1 MDLSTFIFSQGG
13 CPLFK
18 AKLTQSLFS
27 DFSAS
32 YQSFSTSKKDQ
43 NSPFVYADQDGVRLL
58 ANMIEDG
65 ESDEGV
71 FAMSVAQDGV
81 VEMLALY
88 EA

>member
-1 MDLSTFIFSQGG
+1 MRSRRI
-13 CPLFK
+13 PLFK

-32 YQSFSTSKKDQ
+32 YQSFSSPEHDQ
-43 NSPFVYADQDGVRLL
+43 STPFVYVDQDGVRLL
-58 ANMIEDG
+58 TNVV
-65 ESDEGV
+65 DENAEADGV
-71 FAMSVAQDGV
+71 FAVAVAQDGW